1 MKILVALNNDFD
13 GNFQRAIEEEYHNS
27 IGNNI
32 EFDKADCIYNL
43 KEQLYSTSYDL
54 LFIDECEETEEI
66 VKEFRNVKVVE
77 VVRDVNSYNNGY
89 DNWIKINVN
98 QFNLDE
104 ALKIISNIAHKKN
117 VEITQ
122 PINNI
127 IEQVNQS
134 LEFEEYDNNNYE
146 NNDVQESNVLDEAK
160 AKIEQASKIEEK
172 KEKRKMIIRIIGGV
186 ILAAVFIFVIARVV
200 INSNNEAAKEEKNEL
215 TSQDNKSYSNNEEYS
230 KDDLEGIE
238 ESGEES
244 DSNNID
250 ADGHSSKTNDSTSS
264 DKKESK
270 KEGKETGI
278 SSQEIN
284 NNNGGNSNNNSK
296 QGSSSGGGTTNNNQQ
311 GSGSGNATNT
321 TQPTSDLSEQSD
333 LEKSVME
340 KINEYREGGGKSAL
354 NYSDNAVARSKSQ
367 CESNYDNNRSNSVGH
382 NQIAL
387 TDTRYG
393 DNDSIVRALIGANT
407 NIFYSDQY
415 SCVGVAI
422 YKDTLGYYFIVV
434 SFE

>member
-77 VVRDVNSYNNGY
+77 IVRDVSSYNNGY

-104 ALKIISNIAHKKN
+104 ALKIISNIAHRKN

-146 NNDVQESNVLDEAK
+146 NNNVPESNVLDEAK
-160 AKIEQASKIEEK
+160 AKIERASMIEDK

-186 ILAAVFIFVIARVV
+186 ILAVVFIFVIARVV
-200 INSNNEAAKEEKNEL
+200 INSNNEAAKEEKNKL
-215 TSQDNKSYSNNEEYS
+215 TSQDNKKYTDNEDY
-230 KDDLEGIE
+230 KNDDLEGIE
-238 ESGEES
+238 ESSKES
-244 DSNNID
+244 DNNNIE

-270 KEGKETGI
+270 K
-278 SSQEIN
+278 
-284 NNNGGNSNNNSK
+284 
-296 QGSSSGGGTTNNNQQ
+296 
-311 GSGSGNATNT
+311 
-321 TQPTSDLSEQSD
+321 
-333 LEKSVME
+333 
-340 KINEYREGGGKSAL
+340 
-354 NYSDNAVARSKSQ
+354 
-367 CESNYDNNRSNSVGH
+367 
-382 NQIAL
+382 
-387 TDTRYG
+387 
-393 DNDSIVRALIGANT
+393 
-407 NIFYSDQY
+407 
-415 SCVGVAI
+415 
-422 YKDTLGYYFIVV
+422 
-434 SFE
+434 

>member
-117 VEITQ
+117 IEITQ

-134 LEFEEYDNNNYE
+134 LEFEEYE
-146 NNDVQESNVLDEAK
+146 NNIVENDRVEESNVLDEAK
-160 AKIEQASKIEEK
+160 AKIEQASLIEEK

-186 ILAAVFIFVIARVV
+186 ILAAIFIFVIARVV
-200 INSNNEAAKEEKNEL
+200 INSNNEGGKEEKNNMAYQNGKDYTDDEENNNDSL
-215 TSQDNKSYSNNEEYS
+215 DGVDNSS
-230 KDDLEGIE
+230 KDSSSDNVVTDS
-238 ESGEES
+238 SGHS
-244 DSNNID
+244 NSKTHDSNS
-250 ADGHSSKTNDSTSS
+250 ADKT
-264 DKKESK
+264 ESK
-270 KEGKETGI
+270 KEGKTTVGTSQGESGSN
-278 SSQEIN
+278 SSQGSQNVGGVESTDNSQEVN
-284 NNNGGNSNNNSK
+284 N
-296 QGSSSGGGTTNNNQQ
+296 QGSSSTTNN
-311 GSGSGNATNT
+311 
-321 TQPTSDLSEQSD
+321 TQSTSALSEQSD
-333 LEKSVME
+333 LGKQVME
-340 KINEYREGGGKSAL
+340 KINEYREGGGKNTL

-367 CESNYDNNRSNSVGH
+367 CESNYENNRSNSAGY

-387 TDTRYG
+387 TGTNYG
-393 DNDSIVRALIGANT
+393 DSNSIVRDLINNNASM
-407 NIFYSDQY
+407 FYDQY
-415 SCVGVAI
+415 SSIGVAVF
-422 YKDTLGYYFIVV
+422 KDSLGYYFVV
-434 SFE
+434 VTFE